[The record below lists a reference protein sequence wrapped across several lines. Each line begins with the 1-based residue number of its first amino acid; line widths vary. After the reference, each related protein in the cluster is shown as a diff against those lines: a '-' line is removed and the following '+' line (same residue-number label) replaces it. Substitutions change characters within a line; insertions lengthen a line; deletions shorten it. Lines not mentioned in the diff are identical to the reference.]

1 MECLYSSFGMS
12 VGCLLDKSG
21 PAVFTLANQCD
32 IFINLLPINFLKN
45 ELCKC
50 LIYREVEDELEI
62 VWQAANSENDRMKTV
77 LHKTMKKIRQHEQLA
92 EAIDQQEPKKIVYI
106 SSDGEGD

>member
-1 MECLYSSFGMS
+1 
-12 VGCLLDKSG
+12 
-21 PAVFTLANQCD
+21 
-32 IFINLLPINFLKN
+32 
-45 ELCKC
+45 
-50 LIYREVEDELEI
+50 
-62 VWQAANSENDRMKTV
+62 MKTV